1 MILKKY
7 EIARSFIT
15 NSWFDDDW
23 LHTVENLNCLFHPE
37 MTDLDYILQKAK
49 NLGKYHEKKK
59 CVTEYEFKSMSL
71 FLYT

>member
-1 MILKKY
+1 MK
-7 EIARSFIT
+7 
-15 NSWFDDDW
+15 
-23 LHTVENLNCLFHPE
+23 LHGHSSQTHDLTITVENLNCLFHPE
-37 MTDLDYILQKAK
+37 LTDLDYILQKAK